1 MNNQMFFYPK
11 LAASN
16 LRKNGRVY
24 FPYLLTCVITA
35 AMYFIICSLAD
46 NPGISQVIG
55 GNSVRAA
62 LNMASGVVALFAV
75 IFLFYTNS
83 FLMKQRRREIALYNI
98 LGMEKRHLARMLF
111 WETAGTG
118 FLTLVLGLGFG
129 MLFDKLM
136 FLLIL
141 RMFGGG
147 VPLDFYL
154 SGKAFRNTGVLF
166 PVIFLFIFL
175 NSVRLIQFKSPM
187 ELLQE
192 SRAGEREPKTKWITA
207 LLGIICLGVGYA
219 MAVSIKNPVAA
230 LALFFVAVTFVII
243 GTYFIFTAGSIAFLK
258 ILRSRKGYYYKA
270 NHFISVSGMLY
281 RMRQNAVG
289 LANICVLS
297 TMVLVMVSSSL
308 SLYMGIDDIARAE
321 NFREIQLTS
330 VDCSEEAGARLRE
343 LAGQILAEEGLSP
356 SEETSYVLLGFSTLE
371 RGNSLEAGAE
381 DASILEMNAL
391 RTLYVMTAE
400 DYGRLTGDAVSLAEG
415 EVYLAGVSGNAFR
428 DGVLSVM
435 GREYH
440 IRGTQKKLPGGVA
453 RTAGSNTYSYLLVVD
468 GKEEF
473 ETLNRMQ
480 REIYG
485 EHASAPERIYGFQV
499 GGSEE
504 LQSRTAD
511 LLYHRLAG
519 KAEDGGAELPV
530 SVSSIAGSKEGSL
543 GIFGGLFFIGVF
555 LGLLFL
561 MDTVLIIY
569 YKQLSEGY
577 DDAARFSIMKK
588 VGMSGRE
595 IRRSIHSQVLTV
607 FLLPLAGAG
616 IHVAVA
622 FPFLTRV
629 LSLFN
634 MQNVTLFAVC
644 TACTIAAF
652 GLFYLVVYRLTA
664 RVYYRIVR

>member
-1 MNNQMFFYPK
+1 MNNQTFFYPK
-11 LAASN
+11 LALSN
-16 LRKNGRVY
+16 IRKNGRVY
-24 FPYLLTCVITA
+24 VPYLLTCIVTA
-35 AMYFIICSLAD
+35 AMFYIICSLAD
-46 NPGISQVIG
+46 NPGIGQVIG
-55 GNSVRAA
+55 GGIVRAA
-62 LNMASGVVALFAV
+62 LSMAGGVVALFAV

-111 WETAGTG
+111 WETACAGMA
-118 FLTLVLGLGFG
+118 TLVLGLGFG
-129 MLFDKLM
+129 MLLDKLM

-166 PVIFLFIFL
+166 LVIFLLIFA
-175 NSVRLIQFKSPM
+175 NGVRQIQFKSPM

-192 SRAGEREPKTKWITA
+192 SRAGEREPKTKWPAA
-207 LLGIICLGVGYA
+207 LLGIVCLGAGYA
-219 MAVSIKNPVAA
+219 MALFIKNPVAA
-230 LALFFVAVTFVII
+230 VALFFVAAALVVI
-243 GTYFIFTAGSIAFLK
+243 GTYFVFTAGSIAFLK
-258 ILRSRKGYYYKA
+258 LLRSRRGYYYKA
-270 NHFISVSGMLY
+270 SHFISVSGMLY

-330 VDCSEEAGARLRE
+330 EDYSEEAGTRLKALTGE
-343 LAGQILAEEGLSP
+343 ILAEEGLSP
-356 SEETSYVLLGFSTLE
+356 SGEASYALLGFSVLE
-371 RGNSLEAGAE
+371 QGNDLTAGGKE
-381 DASILEMNAL
+381 ASILEMNAL

-400 DYGRLTGDAVSLAEG
+400 DYGRLTGESLSLSAG
-415 EVYLAGVSGNAFR
+415 EAFLAGAPGSRFR
-428 DGVLSVM
+428 EGSVTVM
-435 GREYH
+435 GREYR
-440 IRGTQKKLPGGVA
+440 IAGIKKKLPDGVA
-453 RTAGSNTYSYLLVVD
+453 RTAGNNTYSYLLVVN
-468 GKEEF
+468 GREEF
-473 ETLNRMQ
+473 EELNRMQ
-480 REIYG
+480 REAYG
-485 EHASAPERIYGFQV
+485 EYASTTELIYGFDV
-499 GGSEE
+499 GGSEK
-504 LQSRTAD
+504 LQSQTAD
-511 LLYHRLAG
+511 LLFHRLAG
-519 KAEDGGAELPV
+519 KTEDGGAELPV
-530 SVSSIAGSKEGSL
+530 SVSSVAGSREGSL

-555 LGLLFL
+555 LGVLFL
-561 MDTVLIIY
+561 MATVLIIY
-569 YKQLSEGY
+569 YKQLSEGH
-577 DDAARFSIMKK
+577 DDAARFDIMKK

-607 FLLPLAGAG
+607 FFLPLAGAG

-634 MQNVTLFAVC
+634 MHNVTLFAVC
-644 TACTIAAF
+644 TACTIAVF
-652 GLFYLVVYRLTA
+652 GLFYLAVYRMTA